1 MRVRV
6 LLMLMAGLLAV
17 GLAACGDDDGEA
29 ADPTTATA
37 TAPRSGEEAYAD
49 ALRDAS
55 SAVSGLAAAVASGD
69 DPATVEASITA
80 ALADWQD
87 AVARAEAADLADAS
101 LDGQRDA
108 LVASSPA
115 FVAAWTAVAGEWATS
130 ATNGLLELVQRRSD
144 IAGATRAL
152 AEAVD
157 GALAVAGEEARGA
170 LEGVRAEITS
180 ALEGIT
186 STR

>member
-6 LLMLMAGLLAV
+6 LLLLMAGLLVV

-29 ADPTTATA
+29 ADPTTATV
-37 TAPRSGEEAYAD
+37 TAPLPAEEAYAD

-55 SAVSGLAAAVASGD
+55 SAVSDLAAAVVSGD
-69 DPATVEASITA
+69 DPATVAASITA
-80 ALADWQD
+80 ALAEWED
-87 AVARAEAADLADAS
+87 AVARAGAAGLADAS
-101 LDGQRDA
+101 LAGQRDA

-115 FVAAWTAVAGEWATS
+115 FVGAWTAVAEEWATS
-130 ATNGLLELVQRRSD
+130 GTNGLLELVQRRSD
-144 IAGATRAL
+144 IADATRAL
-152 AEAVD
+152 AAAVD
-157 GALAVAGEEARGA
+157 GALAVAGEEARSA

-180 ALEGIT
+180 ALERIA